1 MYISRCWYLKCY
13 RYWLYFFFPLQ
24 CFFFHV
30 AIWPVTFY
38 KQTFFGNSLKVIYF
52 LNQTRGVAVGKY
64 AAKLNPLFRKCVGRF
79 RSCGNMFFFSRSQQS
94 NFNSWQ
100 EGRIS
105 PILAIRVHSK
115 NCMLTRSIFPCTST
129 LAMQF
134 FILWN
139 CISVWYNV
147 HSHLRFV
154 IFEQSRRIRCAVTF
168 QINGIVHIYFF
179 LNQYYE
185 EFALW
190 ACVRVGGLVL
200 EWGGYLARWR
210 KGWRRR
216 LGREGRAHP

>member
-129 LAMQF
+129 LAMLF
-134 FILWN
+134 LF
-139 CISVWYNV
+139 C
-147 HSHLRFV
+147 
-154 IFEQSRRIRCAVTF
+154 E
-168 QINGIVHIYFF
+168 IVFPFDPMSIHICVLLF
-179 LNQYYE
+179 LNNRGEYAAPLHSKSMELFIYI
-185 EFALW
+185 FF
-190 ACVRVGGLVL
+190 
-200 EWGGYLARWR
+200 
-210 KGWRRR
+210 
-216 LGREGRAHP
+216 